1 MSELSPITFVSLSVE
16 LASPTKTMYPTLK
29 SDSSLGLAPL
39 ANISLLAVKLS
50 VSQKIV
56 KGGRLHRKNEP
67 TLFSCVIQVRKMLLK
82 DFDTM
87 VLSSDSPI
95 SSIPAYC
102 TLRPV
107 AQK

>member
-1 MSELSPITFVSLSVE
+1 MSELSSITFVSLSVQ
-16 LASPTKTMYPTLK
+16 LASTTKTMYPTLK

-39 ANISLLAVKLS
+39 ATISLLASKLS
-50 VSQKIV
+50 VSRKIV
-56 KGGRLHRKNEP
+56 KGERLYRKNE
-67 TLFSCVIQVRKMLLK
+67 TALFSCVIQVRKILLK
-82 DFDTM
+82 EFDTM